1 MLENPNK
8 AHTNASIKPIL
19 SNKKR
24 FKRKGIFKIKIRNK
38 MAPPT
43 THLTDLLGVTRI
55 WKIVVLHER
64 FDRITAILDA
74 INATKVIALTAFSE

>member
-24 FKRKGIFKIKIRNK
+24 FNRKGMFKMRIRNK
-38 MAPPT
+38 IAPPT
-43 THLTDLLGVTRI
+43 THFTVLLGVTRI
-55 WKIVVLHER
+55 LKIVEVHER
-64 FDRITAILDA
+64 FDRIIAILDA
-74 INATKVIALTAFSE
+74 IKVTKVNALTAFSE